1 MSDEPDIVKELRQEE
16 KLGKLKSHAD
26 TSLEYVSENEEEHQ
40 EEDVFAGGYQKFED
54 EINIEN
60 LESQYKTIFENF
72 TIAITLAD
80 EKERI
85 VSWNKYAEEILNM
98 DEKDL
103 FLRNVKTLYPEEEWK
118 EIREKNIRQKGMRYK
133 MQTRMIRKHK
143 EPLDVEISL
152 CVLKGLHGKT
162 VGSIGIIKDITKL
175 KNYEKRLIET
185 EEKYKTIFENSAV
198 AIMLLDEKERI
209 VSWNKYTESL
219 LGYNDKDLNLKP
231 VEKLY
236 PSEEWEKIRSKNIRK
251 KGMQH
256 HLETKI
262 WTKKH
267 ELKDVDI
274 SISVLKNHE
283 GKVIGSIGILR
294 DISEKKEIEKELQI
308 KNELLESTINNMPDC
323 IYLKDKNHKFTK
335 VNKAKADRAK
345 TTPEKMIGKTEHDF
359 FPEEYAKTSIVDEK
373 KVMESGKPI
382 VNKIERVVDSQG
394 IEHWVSAT
402 KIPRY
407 AKNGQII
414 GIFGINR
421 DITDIKKSEEKYERL
436 VNSSPDYIIEMDEN
450 GIIIELNPAMSK
462 SLGVARDVAIGK
474 KLSDILPKKV
484 FEKRAEI
491 AKKVMKEN
499 KIYVDEDKRSGKY
512 FHNIYVPIINSNGT
526 KSVQCIARDITEKNK
541 IQQALIDSEK
551 RYRELFENA
560 IDPIIVLDKNGFFV
574 DINKQTSEFLKYK
587 REELIGKR
595 FDKTKILDGESLKK
609 TLQNFQKRIKGEEV
623 PPYEIIA
630 VSKDGEKIPAEIN
643 ANVIHDGEK
652 IVGDLVILRDIS
664 ERHSREKIKKDLDES
679 ERKFRDIFDAT
690 SDFLIYL
697 EKGIILDINGAA
709 MKLCNLGK
717 RDVIGKK
724 ISVLEKFF
732 SEEDMEK
739 HYNAIEL
746 SNNGSDVTDY
756 EAELENHN
764 GIKYAFLFSSDCI
777 HDHGEI
783 KGILI
788 RGKDMTQ
795 RHRAWEELVKL
806 EEKYRV
812 LAETSADGVVT
823 IDALGRL
830 TYVNPSFEKML
841 NRRKSQVL
849 ATMLRDY
856 LSEDSVYFFQQVFI
870 DSRKKDEKIENVELE
885 LVHVNGDIVPIE
897 VNIAPFKKDEEF
909 AGMVCTIRDI
919 TERRKVEDE
928 LKKSERLKTEFMNIA
943 AHELKSPVTPIKG
956 YLDLI
961 ISDEES
967 PDKIKNWAKVSLRN
981 SERLLRLVNDILD
994 VSRLDTDTMSFEM
1007 IKLPII
1013 EILDE
1018 IAEDMKPPVEGK
1030 GLKFITEIPRDL
1042 PKIMGDRHRLSQVL
1056 KNLLVNALKF
1066 TDNGSISII
1075 AEKQKENIL
1084 IKIADT
1090 GIGISED
1097 EVKKVFNKFYQA
1109 YTGDDRKNEGTG
1121 LGLFICREIIQKHN
1135 GNIWVESKLGK
1146 GSTFYIKIPYLHQ
1159 MVVNLKK

>member
-1 MSDEPDIVKELRQEE
+1 MSDEPDIVKELREQE
-16 KLGKLKSHAD
+16 KLGKLQALSAA
-26 TSLEYVSENEEEHQ
+26 TLEYASEDEEEIEE
-40 EEDVFAGGYQKFED
+40 EEDAFAGGYRRMEEK
-54 EINIEN
+54 INLGDI
-60 LESQYKTIFENF
+60 ESQYKTIFENF
-72 TIAITLAD
+72 SVAITLAD

-85 VSWNKYAEEILNM
+85 VSWNKYAEELLNM
-98 DEKDL
+98 TEKDL

-118 EIREKNIRQKGMRYK
+118 EIREKNIRQKGMRHK
-133 MQTRMIRKHK
+133 METRMKRKNK

-152 CVLKGLHGKT
+152 CVLKGLNGKI
-162 VGSIGIIKDITKL
+162 VGSIGIIKDITEL

-198 AIMLLDEKERI
+198 AIMLLDDKERI
-209 VSWNKYTESL
+209 VSWNKYAESL
-219 LGYNDKDLNLKP
+219 LGYNDKELNLKP

-236 PSEEWEKIRSKNIRK
+236 PSEEWKKIRSEKIRE

-267 ELKDVDI
+267 KLLDIDI

-283 GKVIGSIGILR
+283 GKIIGSIGIIR
-294 DISEKKEIEKELQI
+294 DISEKKEIQKELEV
-308 KNELLESTINNMPDC
+308 KHELLESSLNNIPDC
-323 IYLKDKNHKFTK
+323 VYFKDKEGKFIK
-335 VNKAKADRAK
+335 VNKAKAKRAK

-359 FPEEYAKTSIVDEK
+359 FPKDFAKASESDEK
-373 KVMESGKPI
+373 KVMESGRPI
-382 VNKIERVVDSQG
+382 INKLEKVIDADG
-394 IEHWVSAT
+394 LEHWVSVT

-407 AKNGQII
+407 DKKGTIV
-414 GIFGINR
+414 GTMGINR
-421 DITDIKKSEEKYERL
+421 EITDIKKSEEKYQRL
-436 VNSSPDYIIEMDEN
+436 FNSSPDAIMETDGD
-450 GIIIELNPAMSK
+450 GIILAINPSMAK
-462 SLGVARDVAIGK
+462 GLGVKPEQIIGK
-474 KLSDILPKKV
+474 DSKDILPKKV
-484 FEKRAEI
+484 YEKRAAI
-491 AKKVMKEN
+491 ARKALKEN
-499 KIYVDEDKRSGKY
+499 KIQIDEDTRAGKY
-512 FHNIYVPIINSNGT
+512 FHNMFVPLIT
-526 KSVQCIARDITEKNK
+526 KDGEKSIQVIARDITDQHK
-541 IQQALIDSEK
+541 IEQALIDSEK

-574 DINKQTSEFLKYK
+574 DVNNQTLKLLDYK
-587 REELIGKR
+587 KDELIGKKFSEVR
-595 FDKTKILDGESLKK
+595 ILDENSIKK
-609 TLQNFQKRIKGEEV
+609 TLENFNKRIEGKEV
-623 PPYEIIA
+623 PPYEITAI
-630 VSKDGEKIPAEIN
+630 SKNGETIPAEIN
-643 ANVIHDGEK
+643 ANTIYDDDRVVGE
-652 IVGDLVILRDIS
+652 LVILRDVR
-664 ERHSREKIKKDLDES
+664 ERYSQEKIRKELDES

-697 EKGIILDINGAA
+697 EKGIILDINDAA
-709 MKLCNLGK
+709 MKLCKIEK
-717 RDVIGKK
+717 RQALGKK
-724 ISVLEKFF
+724 ISVLENYF
-732 SEEDMEK
+732 SEEDMQK

-746 SNNGSDVTDY
+746 SNEGKEVKDY
-756 EAELENHN
+756 EVELINTN
-764 GIKYAFLFSSDCI
+764 GIKYAFLFSADCI

-788 RGKDMTQ
+788 RGKDITQ

-841 NRRKSQVL
+841 NRRKSQIL

-856 LSEDSVYFFQQVFI
+856 LSDDSVYFFQQVFI

-885 LVHVNGDIVPIE
+885 LVHANGDIVPIE

-919 TERRKVEDE
+919 TERRRVEDE

-961 ISDEES
+961 ISDKES
-967 PDKIKNWAKVSLRN
+967 PEKIKNWAKVSLRN

-1018 IAEDMKPPVEGK
+1018 IAEDMKPAVEGK
-1030 GLKFITEIPRDL
+1030 GLKFVT
-1042 PKIMGDRHRLSQVL
+1042 
-1056 KNLLVNALKF
+1056 
-1066 TDNGSISII
+1066 
-1075 AEKQKENIL
+1075 
-1084 IKIADT
+1084 
-1090 GIGISED
+1090 
-1097 EVKKVFNKFYQA
+1097 
-1109 YTGDDRKNEGTG
+1109 
-1121 LGLFICREIIQKHN
+1121 
-1135 GNIWVESKLGK
+1135 
-1146 GSTFYIKIPYLHQ
+1146 
-1159 MVVNLKK
+1159 

>member
-1 MSDEPDIVKELRQEE
+1 MSDEPDIVKELREEE
-16 KLGKLKSHAD
+16 KLGRLQSLTS
-26 TSLEYVSENEEEHQ
+26 TSLEYVSEDEEDEEE
-40 EEDVFAGGYQKFED
+40 ENTFAGGYQKID
-54 EINIEN
+54 EEIKIGNI
-60 LESQYKTIFENF
+60 ESQYRTIFENF
-72 TIAITLAD
+72 TVAITLAD

-85 VSWNKYAEEILNM
+85 VSWNKYAEELLNM
-98 DEKDL
+98 NEKDL
-103 FLRNVKTLYPEEEWK
+103 FLRNVKTLYPEKEWK
-118 EIREKNIRQKGMRYK
+118 EIREKNIRQKGMKHK
-133 MQTRMIRKHK
+133 MQTRMIRKNK
-143 EPLDVEISL
+143 EPLDIELSL
-152 CVLKGLHGKT
+152 CVLKGVHGKT
-162 VGSIGIIKDITKL
+162 VGSIGIIKDITQL

-209 VSWNKYTESL
+209 ISWNKYTESL
-219 LGYNDKDLNLKP
+219 LGYNDKDLNLRT
-231 VEKLY
+231 VETLY
-236 PSEEWEKIRSKNIRK
+236 PSEEWKKIRSENIRK

-262 WTKKH
+262 WTKKDK
-267 ELKDVDI
+267 LIDVDI

-283 GKVIGSIGILR
+283 GKIIGSIGILR
-294 DISEKKEIEKELQI
+294 DISEKKEIEKELGI
-308 KNELLESTINNMPDC
+308 KHELLESSLNNIPDC
-323 IYLKDKNHKFTK
+323 IYFKDKKGKFIK
-335 VNKAKADRAK
+335 VNKAKADRVK
-345 TTPEKMIGKTEHDF
+345 TTPEKMIGKTEYDF
-359 FPEEYAKTSIVDEK
+359 FPEDYAKASEADEK
-373 KVMESGKPI
+373 KVIESGKPI
-382 VNKIERVVDSQG
+382 INKLERVVDPKG
-394 IEHWVSAT
+394 IEHWVSVT
-402 KIPRY
+402 KIPRFD
-407 AKNGQII
+407 KRGQVI

-436 VNSSPDYIIEMDEN
+436 VNSSPDYIIETAEDST
-450 GIIIELNPAMSK
+450 ILSLNPAMSK
-462 SLGVARDVAIGK
+462 SLGISKDIAIGK

-484 FEKRAEI
+484 FEKRMTI
-491 AKKVMKEN
+491 AKKVMDEN
-499 KIYVDEDKRSGKY
+499 KIHLDEDKRGDRH
-512 FHNIYVPIINSNGT
+512 FHNIYVPIINSDGT
-526 KSVQCIARDITEKNK
+526 KSVQCIARDITDQHK
-541 IQQALIDSEK
+541 IEQALIDSEK

-574 DINKQTSEFLKYK
+574 DVNNQATKFLKYEK
-587 REELIGKR
+587 DEFIGKR
-595 FDKTKILDGESLKK
+595 FNEMKILDEKSLKE
-609 TLQNFQKRIKGEEV
+609 TLQNFKKRLKGEEV
-623 PPYEIIA
+623 PPYEITAIA
-630 VSKDGEKIPAEIN
+630 KDGEHIHAEIN
-643 ANVIHDGEK
+643 ANAMYDGDEV
-652 IVGDLVILRDIS
+652 VGDLVILRDIR
-664 ERHSREKIKKDLDES
+664 ERYNKEKIKKELDES

-697 EKGIILDINGAA
+697 EKGIILDINNAA
-709 MKLCNLGK
+709 MKLCNIGK
-717 RDVIGKK
+717 KEALGKK
-724 ISVLEKFF
+724 ISILKGCF
-732 SEEDMEK
+732 SDEDMEK

-746 SNNGSDVTDY
+746 SNNGKDVNDY
-756 EAELENHN
+756 EVELKNIN
-764 GIKYAFLFSSDCI
+764 GLKYALLFSADCI
-777 HDHGEI
+777 HDQGEI

-788 RGKDMTQ
+788 RGKDITQ

-841 NRRKSQVL
+841 NRRKSQIL
-849 ATMLRDY
+849 ATMLREY

-885 LVHVNGDIVPIE
+885 LVHADGDIVPIE
-897 VNIAPFKKDEEF
+897 VNIAPFKKEDDF

-961 ISDEES
+961 ISDEEAN
-967 PDKIKNWAKVSLRN
+967 DKIKNWAKVSLRN
-981 SERLLRLVNDILD
+981 SDRLLRLVNDILD

-1013 EILDE
+1013 DILDE
-1018 IAEDMKPPVEGK
+1018 IAEDMKPAVEGK
-1030 GLKFITEIPRDL
+1030 GLKFITDIPRDL
-1042 PKIMGDRHRLSQVL
+1042 PKIMGDKHRLAQVL

-1090 GIGISED
+1090 GIGISKD

-1135 GNIWVESKLGK
+1135 GDIWVESKIK
-1146 GSTFYIKIPYLHQ
+1146 EGSTFYIKIPYLHQ